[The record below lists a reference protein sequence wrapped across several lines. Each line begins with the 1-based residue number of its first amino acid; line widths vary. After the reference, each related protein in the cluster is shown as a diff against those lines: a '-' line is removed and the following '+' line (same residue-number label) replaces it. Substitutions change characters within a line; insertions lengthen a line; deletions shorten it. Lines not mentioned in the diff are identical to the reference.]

1 MGKKVMSKEY
11 LQAHRDELREA
22 YYKQSR
28 KSKKAPLLSKKER
41 KELGIGKEVG
51 KASAKYVRISPS
63 KVNIVLKL
71 LRGKSLKEAEAI
83 LRYTNKAAAPILE
96 KLLQSA
102 AANAVN
108 NNELN
113 RDNLY
118 VAEAYANS
126 GPTLKRFQPRA
137 RGSAGKILK
146 RSSHISVVL
155 KEKDNVKTEA

>member
-1 MGKKVMSKEY
+1 MSKKVMSKEY
-11 LQAHRDELREA
+11 LQAHRDELRDA
-22 YYKQSR
+22 YYKQSS
-28 KSKKAPLLSKKER
+28 KSKKTALLTKKER
-41 KELGIGKEVG
+41 KELGIGKELG
-51 KASAKYVRISPS
+51 QAHAKYVRISPS

-71 LRGKSLKEAEAI
+71 LRGKSLREAEAI
-83 LRYTNKAAAPILE
+83 LRYTNKAASPILL
-96 KLLQSA
+96 KLIQSA

-113 RDNLY
+113 RDKLY

-137 RGSAGKILK
+137 RGSAGRILK

-155 KEKDNVKTEA
+155 KEKDSSKTEA